1 MIRKWI
7 KRAGE
12 RIEDRLR
19 HLCGALSPDMR
30 VYAIVTLFVLF
41 AALSLYSTVSAIYS
55 LGRNDGERIRIE
67 HLRRLAPQPEQ
78 RHKPES
84 FGNSDAKLQQE
95 AESGSRIGCG
105 TCAGPSAPTCESMRS
120 SRSSCFSPHCRC
132 IAPFRRSTLWGATT
146 GRGYGSNTCDGLHR
160 SRSKGTSRNPS
171 EIQMQSCSRKQ
182 PFPLKQNEH
191 SPGRTAPN
199 D

>member
-7 KRAGE
+7 KCAGE

-19 HLCGALSPDMR
+19 RVCGAMNPDIR

-67 HLRRLAPQPEQ
+67 HLRRLVPQPEQ
-78 RHKPES
+78 RYKPES
-84 FGNSDAKLQQE
+84 FGNSDAKPQQE
-95 AESGSRIGCG
+95 AAFHAETER
-105 TCAGPSAPTCESMRS
+105 T
-120 SRSSCFSPHCRC
+120 
-132 IAPFRRSTLWGATT
+132 
-146 GRGYGSNTCDGLHR
+146 
-160 SRSKGTSRNPS
+160 
-171 EIQMQSCSRKQ
+171 QS
-182 PFPLKQNEH
+182 
-191 SPGRTAPN
+191 GRTAPN

>member
-95 AESGSRIGCG
+95 AAFPAETELTQSG
-105 TCAGPSAPTCESMRS
+105 ADS
-120 SRSSCFSPHCRC
+120 SER
-132 IAPFRRSTLWGATT
+132 LNTT
-146 GRGYGSNTCDGLHR
+146 DYERERETR
-160 SRSKGTSRNPS
+160 
-171 EIQMQSCSRKQ
+171 Q
-182 PFPLKQNEH
+182 
-191 SPGRTAPN
+191 
-199 D
+199 

>member
-7 KRAGE
+7 KCAGE

-19 HLCGALSPDMR
+19 RVCGAMNPDIR

-67 HLRRLAPQPEQ
+67 HLQRLAPQPG
-78 RHKPES
+78 HKQES
-84 FGNSDAKLQQE
+84 FG
-95 AESGSRIGCG
+95 
-105 TCAGPSAPTCESMRS
+105 T
-120 SRSSCFSPHCRC
+120 
-132 IAPFRRSTLWGATT
+132 
-146 GRGYGSNTCDGLHR
+146 
-160 SRSKGTSRNPS
+160 
-171 EIQMQSCSRKQ
+171 QMQCRSRKQ

>member
-78 RHKPES
+78 RLKPETERT
-84 FGNSDAKLQQE
+84 Q
-95 AESGSRIGCG
+95 SG
-105 TCAGPSAPTCESMRS
+105 ADS
-120 SRSSCFSPHCRC
+120 SER
-132 IAPFRRSTLWGATT
+132 LNTT
-146 GRGYGSNTCDGLHR
+146 DYERERETR
-160 SRSKGTSRNPS
+160 
-171 EIQMQSCSRKQ
+171 Q
-182 PFPLKQNEH
+182 
-191 SPGRTAPN
+191 
-199 D
+199 

>member
-30 VYAIVTLFVLF
+30 VYAIVTLF

-95 AESGSRIGCG
+95 AAFPAETERTQSG
-105 TCAGPSAPTCESMRS
+105 ADS
-120 SRSSCFSPHCRC
+120 SER
-132 IAPFRRSTLWGATT
+132 LNTT
-146 GRGYGSNTCDGLHR
+146 DYERERETR
-160 SRSKGTSRNPS
+160 
-171 EIQMQSCSRKQ
+171 Q
-182 PFPLKQNEH
+182 
-191 SPGRTAPN
+191 
-199 D
+199 

>member
-7 KRAGE
+7 KCAGE

-19 HLCGALSPDMR
+19 RVCGAMNPDIR

-67 HLRRLAPQPEQ
+67 HLQRLAPQPG
-78 RHKPES
+78 HKQES
-84 FGNSDAKLQQE
+84 FGNSDAMPQPE
-95 AESGSRIGCG
+95 A
-105 TCAGPSAPTCESMRS
+105 A
-120 SRSSCFSPHCRC
+120 
-132 IAPFRRSTLWGATT
+132 
-146 GRGYGSNTCDGLHR
+146 
-160 SRSKGTSRNPS
+160 
-171 EIQMQSCSRKQ
+171 
-182 PFPLKQNEH
+182 FPLKQNEH

>member
-7 KRAGE
+7 KRAGG

-19 HLCGALSPDMR
+19 RVCGAISPDMR

-55 LGRNDGERIRIE
+55 LGRSDGERIRIE

-84 FGNSDAKLQQE
+84 FGNSDATPQQE
-95 AESGSRIGCG
+95 AAFPAETERTQSG
-105 TCAGPSAPTCESMRS
+105 ADS
-120 SRSSCFSPHCRC
+120 SER
-132 IAPFRRSTLWGATT
+132 LNTT
-146 GRGYGSNTCDGLHR
+146 D
-160 SRSKGTSRNPS
+160 
-171 EIQMQSCSRKQ
+171 
-182 PFPLKQNEH
+182 
-191 SPGRTAPN
+191 
-199 D
+199 